1 MRRMIER
8 FIVWYLK
15 RHNVTFEYNNYVVR
29 TKWTADKSAFSDRY
43 ILFKI
48 TNVMMTDINQ

>member
-1 MRRMIER
+1 MKINETS
-8 FIVWYLK
+8 IA
-15 RHNVTFEYNNYVVR
+15 YNNYVVR
-29 TKWTADKSAFSDRY
+29 TKWTADKSDFSDRY